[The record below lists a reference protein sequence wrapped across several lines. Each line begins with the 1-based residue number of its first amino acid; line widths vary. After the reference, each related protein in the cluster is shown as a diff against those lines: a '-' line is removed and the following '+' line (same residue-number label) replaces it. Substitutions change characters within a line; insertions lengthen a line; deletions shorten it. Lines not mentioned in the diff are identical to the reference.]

1 MIMRALA
8 VLLVVGCGGP
18 KPPPAAAPQAPTLV
32 KKQDL
37 SELERPETPKLLA
50 IDWSTVSLA
59 TSADAHALWERIAP
73 TGLDWED
80 KLAELPDL
88 VERPLAIALIER
100 GNFTCMPPPSKQDC
114 AVQAFDVKDPA
125 QTAGLADPCLRRLLA
140 IWALDK
146 LEPEDLP
153 KLRDQLRA
161 IVAIPPPESELVATA
176 LAQVPEDDHALRL
189 DLLARAHQAGQHDV
203 VADAVGRLDEAHLI
217 EAVTKHH
224 IDSALEIL
232 SAEGHRHVYLAAVT
246 DEQLGNRART
256 RAMFDLVATTMAGSQ
271 ANDKLAPDVTTALVK
286 AAAAKDCTVAA
297 TAARMLQQ
305 HGDKRFVPAR
315 PRVAT
320 PEKMMRSLCVLAS
333 YEQQQSADEASLL
346 PGYVRKHGLERINI
360 TYDPLGETDDDG
372 DGNPHTKSEA
382 TLVTKDQL
390 VLPEIDDLVKAFRSC
405 SGTVCKSEDRAFRF
419 TFKSVGGQ
427 LLLARLEMAD
437 RPPCPKP

>member
-8 VLLVVGCGGP
+8 VLLVVACGGP
-18 KPPPAAAPQAPTLV
+18 KPPPPAAPAKPVLV
-32 KKQDL
+32 KKHDIRD
-37 SELERPETPKLLA
+37 LERPELPKLLA

-80 KLAELPDL
+80 KLAELPEA
-88 VERPLAIALIER
+88 VERPLAVALIER
-100 GNFTCMPPPSKQDC
+100 GNFTCMPPPSTQDC
-114 AVQAFDVKDPA
+114 AQQPFDVKDPA

-146 LEPEDLP
+146 LDAQDLP
-153 KLRDQLRA
+153 KLRDPLRA
-161 IVAIPPPESELVATA
+161 MVAIPPPESELVATV

-189 DLLARAHQAGQHDV
+189 DLLARAQQAGQHEV
-203 VADAVGRLDEAHLI
+203 VNGAVGRLDEAHLI

-224 IDSALEIL
+224 IDGALEIL
-232 SAEGHRHVYLAAVT
+232 SADGHRATYLAAVG
-246 DEQLGNRART
+246 DDQLAVRART
-256 RAMFDLVATTMAGSQ
+256 RAMFDLVATDS
-271 ANDKLAPDVTTALVK
+271 KLAPDVKTALVK

-297 TAARMLQQ
+297 TAARLLEQF
-305 HGDKRFVPAR
+305 GDKRFVPAR

-320 PEKMMRSLCVLAS
+320 PEKLMRSLCVLAS
-333 YEQQQSADEASLL
+333 YEQQQRADEASLL

-382 TLVTKDQL
+382 SLVTKDQL
-390 VLPEIDDLVKAFRSC
+390 VLPEIDDLVKAFKRC
-405 SGTVCKSEDRAFRF
+405 TGTICQSDDRAFRF